1 MTKQEKIKKTTLSDQ
16 VCKIIKQ
23 KIKEAQWPEGEKIP
37 SENELAEA
45 FGVNRLTVR
54 NALQKL
60 NAMGIVET
68 RAGEGT
74 FVKQFDILEYINEM
88 SDLMTSPE
96 MLEGVMDFR
105 RCIELE
111 CGRLAVERAND
122 QDIAELEQS
131 YRHYEDITNEKSS
144 FEDHM
149 NTLINA
155 DLDFHMQV
163 CRMSKNSLF
172 VLAYS
177 AVREPMFQYVKSVFV
192 NRYLYYKVK
201 NNIGP
206 RQDVASSV
214 ALRTHREIIQAIKNR
229 DFDMYKKTYIDMI
242 DYENLTG

>member
-1 MTKQEKIKKTTLSDQ
+1 MTKPEKIRKVTLSDQ
-16 VCKIIKQ
+16 VCKAIKE
-23 KIKEAQWPEGEKIP
+23 KIKEGQWAEGEKIP

-60 NAMGIVET
+60 NAVGIVET

-74 FVKQFDILEYINEM
+74 YVRQFDILEYINEM
-88 SDLMTSPE
+88 SDLVTTPE
-96 MLEGVMDFR
+96 MLDGVMDFR

-111 CGRLAVERAND
+111 CGRLAIERASEE
-122 QDIAELEQS
+122 DISELEKA
-131 YRHYEDITNEKSS
+131 YRHYKEVAETRTP

-149 NTLINA
+149 NALINA

-177 AVREPMFQYVKSVFV
+177 AVREPMFRYVKSVFV

-201 NNIGP
+201 NNVGP
-206 RQDVASSV
+206 RQEVASSV
-214 ALRTHREIIQAIKNR
+214 ALRTHSEIIRAIRNR
-229 DFDMYKKTYIDMI
+229 DFEIYKKTYIDMI